1 MGINSSRVRGNFKPS
16 NPISRQSIMSVRN
29 YTFGDADTNVIDNID
44 TVIEQTIVFLTALK
58 TQVIEPIMK
67 GTFVE
72 SDKSKDIAKYLLTLK
87 LIKFDEIEVTDSN
100 GKTSVQKQ
108 YRFVS
113 SSYREKVS
121 NADNIG
127 MVYYNLITQYITLLN
142 ALGPYYSGL
151 ILGDLMTDND
161 DNKDINSMK
170 NKINAKLTKMTNYI
184 KFFHYDSY
192 IVDYSRYVYMIYAIQ
207 MFKDLDDIYDMM
219 KIQTDLATVDTNI
232 NFKSYG
238 NENNGKPMDDEL
250 RKLSELINKEGK
262 GVVEI
267 IDLKAP
273 IPEQPLQPPQQPLQ
287 PPQPPQPPQKP
298 GLTFTNQN
306 GNQSTNAQLSQG
318 QPGFV
323 QQEQEKLN
331 FGIKGGNT
339 VQNTVQVTINKL
351 KTVFENREKEFKE
364 DREALV
370 VFFNTVNGIIK
381 KASDEVK
388 EIYRQKYRN
397 ILTDKTIVAKLNDL
411 SDKISNNTSKLS
423 QVFYG
428 VPNADEEKQKLAVE
442 ITSKSKPGENRK
454 VTDRDLGI
462 LVTLN
467 KKIRDLNQQTESFLN
482 PVQ

>member
-1 MGINSSRVRGNFKPS
+1 MGNNSSRVRGNFKPS
-16 NPISRQSIMSVRN
+16 NPISRQSIMSVGN
-29 YTFGDADTNVIDNID
+29 YTFGDANTKVIDNID
-44 TVIEQTIVFLTALK
+44 TVIDQTIDFLTALK
-58 TQVIEPIMK
+58 TQVIEPIMN

-72 SDKSKDIAKYLLTLK
+72 SDKSKDIAEYLLTLK

-100 GKTSVQKQ
+100 GKTSVQRQ

-113 SSYREKVS
+113 ASYREKVS

-127 MVYYNLITQYITLLN
+127 MVYNNLITQYITLLE
-142 ALGPYYSGL
+142 ALFKSYSEST
-151 ILGDLMTDND
+151 LGDLMSDND

-170 NKINAKLTKMTNYI
+170 NKINAKLTKMINYI

-219 KIQTDLATVDTNI
+219 KIKTDLATVDTNI
-232 NFKSYG
+232 EFQSYD

-250 RKLSELINKEGK
+250 RKLSELINNEGK
-262 GVVEI
+262 GDVEI
-267 IDLKAP
+267 IDLEAP
-273 IPEQPLQPPQQPLQ
+273 IPEESLQ
-287 PPQPPQPPQKP
+287 PPQPSS
-298 GLTFTNQN
+298 LTFDKQN
-306 GNQSTNAQLSQG
+306 PTNAQLSQG

-323 QQEQEKLN
+323 QQQKSNL
-331 FGIKGGNT
+331 GMRGGNT
-339 VQNTVQVTINKL
+339 VLVTINNL
-351 KTVFENREKEFKE
+351 KRAFENREKGFKE

-370 VFFNTVNGIIK
+370 VFFNTVNDIIK
-381 KASDEVK
+381 RASDEVK
-388 EIYRQKYRN
+388 AIYRQKYRN
-397 ILTDKTIVAKLNDL
+397 ILTDKTIVSKLNEL

-423 QVFYG
+423 QVFDG
-428 VPNADEEKQKLAVE
+428 VPEEEKQDLAVK
-442 ITSKSKPGENRK
+442 IASKGEKGKNRK
-454 VTDRDLGI
+454 VTDRDLGV

>member
-29 YTFGDADTNVIDNID
+29 YTFGDANKNVIDNID
-44 TVIEQTIVFLTALK
+44 TVIKQTIAFLTALK

-142 ALGPYYSGL
+142 DLGPYYSGL

-250 RKLSELINKEGK
+250 RKLSELINEEGR
-262 GVVEI
+262 GDVEI

-273 IPEQPLQPPQQPLQ
+273 IPKQSLQPPPQPL
-287 PPQPPQPPQKP
+287 QPPQPPQKP

-397 ILTDKTIVAKLNDL
+397 ILTDKTIVFKLNDI
-411 SDKISNNTSKLS
+411 SNKISNNTNKLS
-423 QVFYG
+423 QVFDG
-428 VPNADEEKQKLAVE
+428 VPDGEKQNLAGKIGE
-442 ITSKSKPGENRK
+442 IIGEKGKNIK

>member
-1 MGINSSRVRGNFKPS
+1 MGNNSSRVKGNFKPS
-16 NPISRQSIMSVRN
+16 NPISRQSIMSVDN
-29 YTFGDADTNVIDNID
+29 YTFGDANTTVIDNID
-44 TVIEQTIVFLTALK
+44 MVITQTIEFLTALK
-58 TQVIEPIMK
+58 TQVIEPIMN

-72 SDKSKDIAKYLLTLK
+72 SRESKSIVDYLSTLR
-87 LIKFDEIEVTDSN
+87 LVTFDELETTDNN
-100 GKTSVQKQ
+100 GRSTVKRQ

-113 SSYREKVS
+113 ASYRDKVS

-127 MVYYNLITQYITLLN
+127 MVYNNLITQYITLLN
-142 ALGPYYSGL
+142 ALVPYYSGL
-151 ILGDLMTDND
+151 TLGDLMTDND
-161 DNKDINSMK
+161 GNKDINSMK

-232 NFKSYG
+232 NFQSYD
-238 NENNGKPMDDEL
+238 NENNGKPMDNEL
-250 RKLSELINKEGK
+250 RELSKLINNEGR
-262 GVVEI
+262 GDVEV
-267 IDLKAP
+267 IDLEAP
-273 IPEQPLQPPQQPLQ
+273 IPEQP
-287 PPQPPQPPQKP
+287 PQPPQSQQNP
-298 GLTFTNQN
+298 GLTFAKQN
-306 GNQSTNAQLSQG
+306 GNQPTNAQLSQG

-323 QQEQEKLN
+323 QQQQEKIN
-331 FGIKGGNT
+331 FGMRGG
-339 VQNTVQVTINKL
+339 NTVQVTINRL
-351 KTVFENREKEFKE
+351 KTVFEDREKEFKE

-370 VFFNTVNGIIK
+370 VFFNTVNDIIK
-381 KASDEVK
+381 RASDEVK

-397 ILTDKTIVAKLNDL
+397 ILTDKTIVSKLNEL

-423 QVFYG
+423 QVFDG
-428 VPNADEEKQKLAVE
+428 VPEQEKQDLAVK
-442 ITSKSKPGENRK
+442 IASTSKNGENRK